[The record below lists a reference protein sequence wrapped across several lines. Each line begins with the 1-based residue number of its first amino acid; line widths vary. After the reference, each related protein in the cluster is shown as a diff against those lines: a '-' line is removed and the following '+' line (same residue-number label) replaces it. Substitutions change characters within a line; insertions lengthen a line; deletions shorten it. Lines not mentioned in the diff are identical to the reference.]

1 MTRSDTTLTAVEKAC
16 ADLLSA
22 GQPVTFTNVARL
34 SGTSRPAL
42 YRNPSLRAVIEDHRA
57 QHHEPRTLTALSA
70 EVAHLRTALEAL
82 SERVRNQ
89 EDRIRRLEHTP
100 RQKASNQ

>member
-1 MTRSDTTLTAVEKAC
+1 MTRNHTLTAVEQAC

-22 GQPVTFTNVARL
+22 GQPVTFTNVARQ
-34 SGTSRPAL
+34 SEISRPAL

-57 QHHEPRTLTALSA
+57 PGHQPGTLTGLTA
-70 EVAHLRTALEAL
+70 EVAHLRTALEAV

-89 EDRIRRLEHTP
+89 EEPINRLERPP
-100 RQKASNQ
+100 RRKASRQ

>member
-1 MTRSDTTLTAVEKAC
+1 MARNDPLTAVERAC

-34 SGTSRPAL
+34 SGISRPAL
-42 YRNPSLRAVIEDHRA
+42 YRNASLRAVIEDHRTR
-57 QHHEPRTLTALSA
+57 HHEPRTLSALNA
-70 EVAHLRTALEAL
+70 EVAHLRTALEAV

-89 EDRIRRLEHTP
+89 EERIRRLERPP
-100 RQKASNQ
+100 RRKASNQ